1 MYAKLVNRFGC
12 KDRSSRSRR
21 RGDAKQDRG
30 RSGAAHPHRRA
41 DGRYSKPFVRRFVSR
56 GTGFRM
62 VVACLAV
69 PIERMCV
76 NFVLDHT
83 GLSSAHKIQVVGAPS
98 HRRWEG
104 QGTEQEQA
112 VSVCVGF
119 GHHPRCLSATTRLE
133 CEVSEELS

>member
-1 MYAKLVNRFGC
+1 MTEIFLKEELEDKVADFRNVRQMVNRFGS
-12 KDRSSRSRR
+12 KGRSRARR

-41 DGRYSKPFVRRFVSR
+41 DGRYSTTATVRRVVSR

-83 GLSSAHKIQVVGAPS
+83 GLSSAH
-98 HRRWEG
+98 
-104 QGTEQEQA
+104 
-112 VSVCVGF
+112 
-119 GHHPRCLSATTRLE
+119 
-133 CEVSEELS
+133 